1 MTSSRRADS
10 IPVFCDWLDV
20 TFAPT
25 DAPYPAINRL
35 LMAAGFDCDAGSRP
49 GSYVYR
55 HDSAPGGTLV
65 YQPMRQSIRFSA
77 SGSICALMRSLG
89 IWGDYLSEL
98 SSSPH
103 SVTRLD
109 AAIDLAMDG
118 ADLVDSMR
126 RKHVSG
132 SVSLSRK
139 SVATSTVLGTRPD
152 GRETGT
158 WYAGKLTKARFTARV
173 YDKAWERLCRA
184 SIVVP
189 PCARVEVT
197 AKGGDSGATL
207 RDAEQPAGLF
217 WHIAAPALLK
227 LPEGAPVW
235 TPNRDLGWVSK
246 PRAFDPAAV
255 LRRRVESAALLD
267 ALALLSDDL
276 GPQGR
281 SYLLHLIEKRL
292 EPASDSAAAPSQA
305 VAG

>member
-65 YQPMRQSIRFSA
+65 YQSMRQSIRFSA

-292 EPASDSAAAPSQA
+292 EPASDSAAVLSQA

>member
-77 SGSICALMRSLG
+77 SGSICALMRSIG

-109 AAIDLAMDG
+109 AAVDLAMDG

-292 EPASDSAAAPSQA
+292 EPASDSAAALSQA

>member
-1 MTSSRRADS
+1 
-10 IPVFCDWLDV
+10 
-20 TFAPT
+20 
-25 DAPYPAINRL
+25 
-35 LMAAGFDCDAGSRP
+35 
-49 GSYVYR
+49 
-55 HDSAPGGTLV
+55 
-65 YQPMRQSIRFSA
+65 MRQSIRFSA
-77 SGSICALMRSLG
+77 SGSVCSLMRTLG
-89 IWGDYLSEL
+89 IWRDYLSEL

-109 AAIDLAMDG
+109 AAIDLAVDG

-126 RKHVSG
+126 RMHVSG

-139 SVATSTVLGTRPD
+139 SVATSTVLSTRPD

-189 PCARVEVT
+189 PCGRIEVT

-207 RDAEQPAGLF
+207 RDAEQPAALF

-235 TPNRDLGWVSK
+235 APNRDLGWVSK

-292 EPASDSAAAPSQA
+292 EPASDSAAVLSQA

>member
-1 MTSSRRADS
+1 MTSSPLADS

-25 DAPYPAINRL
+25 DAPYPAVNRL

-77 SGSICALMRSLG
+77 SGAICGLMRSLG

-126 RKHVSG
+126 RKHLSG
-132 SVSLSRK
+132 SVNLSRK
-139 SVATSTVLGTRPD
+139 SVATSTVLGTRSD

-158 WYAGKLTKARFTARV
+158 WYAGKMTKARFTARV

-184 SIVVP
+184 SLVVS

-207 RDAEQPAGLF
+207 RDAEQPAALF

-246 PRAFDPAAV
+246 PRAFDPAA
-255 LRRRVESAALLD
+255 LLKRRVESAALLD

-292 EPASDSAAAPSQA
+292 EPARDSAAAPSQA

>member
-139 SVATSTVLGTRPD
+139 SVATSTVLSTRPD

-292 EPASDSAAAPSQA
+292 EPASDSAAVLSQA

>member
-1 MTSSRRADS
+1 MTCSLASDS
-10 IPVFCDWLDV
+10 ITVFCDWLDV
-20 TFAPT
+20 TFAPD

-35 LMAAGFDCDAGSRP
+35 LMQFGFDCEVGSRP

-55 HDSAPGGTLV
+55 HEAAPGGTLV
-65 YQPMRQSIRFSA
+65 YQPMRQAVRFSA
-77 SGSICALMRSLG
+77 SGAICALLRSLG

-109 AAIDLAMDG
+109 AALDLAMDG

-126 RKHVSG
+126 RMHSSG
-132 SVSLSRK
+132 SVNLSRK
-139 SVATSTVLGTRPD
+139 SVTTSTVLSTRPD
-152 GRETGT
+152 GRETGS
-158 WYAGKLTKARFTARV
+158 WYAGRLTKARFTARV

-184 SIVVP
+184 SITIP
-189 PCARVEVT
+189 PTARVEVT

-207 RDAEQPAGLF
+207 RDAELPAAIF

-235 TPNRDLGWVSK
+235 TPNRDLGWVSQ
-246 PRAFDPAAV
+246 PRPFDPAEL
-255 LRRRVESAALLD
+255 LRNRVANMALLD
-267 ALALLSDDL
+267 ALGAVADEL
-276 GPQGR
+276 GPEGR
-281 SYLLHLIEKRL
+281 SYLLGLLKARL
-292 EPASDSAAAPSQA
+292 KPASTDAPVSVRA

>member
-292 EPASDSAAAPSQA
+292 ESASDSAAALSQA